1 MLPEVERF
9 KLTLRE
15 HAQRKGYA
23 VALWGDNLRLDY
35 ATLYSEVVY
44 RQQRLRDEHIK
55 VVALALDNGV
65 EAMLWDLAALFEG
78 LSRSEEHT
86 SELQSLMRISY
97 AVFCLKKKK

>member
-1 MLPEVERF
+1 MSATSSPASFICAMPVCSTAWVFHRPMGRRAMLPEVERF

-44 RQQRLRDEHIK
+44 RQQRQRS
-55 VVALALDNGV
+55 
-65 EAMLWDLAALFEG
+65 AARRVGREG
-78 LSRSEEHT
+78 GSTCRT
-86 SELQSLMRISY
+86 GWTP
-97 AVFCLKKKK
+97 